1 MVKKVYEYDGK
12 LVFIMSCAD
21 CNVSCKHCYLTYSE
35 NFDSNTLFEVASRLS
50 SRHEIRINGSE
61 PLLHRDFLKTVARVK
76 QYSIMTNGLVFRNNY
91 DYIDEVKAIGKNDIR
106 DIQVFRRFNDGE
118 DIV

>member
-1 MVKKVYEYDGK
+1 
-12 LVFIMSCAD
+12 
-21 CNVSCKHCYLTYSE
+21 
-35 NFDSNTLFEVASRLS
+35 
-50 SRHEIRINGSE
+50 
-61 PLLHRDFLKTVARVK
+61 
-76 QYSIMTNGLVFRNNY
+76 MTNGLVFRNNY